1 MTKLANHGSWIDL
14 SKTSRSLRNKRKKSM
29 RIHLGGS
36 SRQSLVTAR
45 VKLDAAVKGATSAAS
60 SELST
65 HLFFAANVLSRNTSL
80 RRAFADPSRDAAS
93 KGALVKGLFGK
104 SLSAM
109 ALEILTD
116 VAALRWSSAGDLVHV
131 LEQLAI
137 EAEATAANINNE
149 LDRVEDELFET
160 SHIVIDNFELR
171 KALVGTGTPE
181 AKSALISE
189 VLAKKASPST
199 VKLAVALVTSL
210 RGRSIEAAFADYLFG
225 LANRRNRLI
234 AVIRVASEISD
245 AQKARLATA
254 IEKQVGQP
262 IRVNLEVD
270 SSILGGV
277 SVKFADE
284 LVDGS
289 VSNRLASA
297 GRALAG
303 NK

>member
-1 MTKLANHGSWIDL
+1 
-14 SKTSRSLRNKRKKSM
+14 M

-45 VKLDAAVKGATSAAS
+45 AKLDAAIKGATSTIA
-60 SELST
+60 SELSSQ
-65 HLFFAANVLSRNTSL
+65 LFFAADVLSKNTSI

-93 KGALVKGLFGK
+93 KAALVKDLFTK
-104 SLSAM
+104 SLAAP
-109 ALEILTD
+109 ALGILTD
-116 VAALRWSSAGDLVHV
+116 VSTLRWSAAGDLVHV

-137 EAEATAANINNE
+137 EAEASAANLNNE

-160 SHIVIDNFELR
+160 SQLVVDNFDLR

-181 AKSALISE
+181 AKSALITE
-189 VLAKKASPST
+189 VLSKKASTST
-199 VKLAVALVTSL
+199 VKLAVALVTGL

-234 AVIRVASEISD
+234 AEIRVASAITD
-245 AQKARLATA
+245 AQKTRLAAA
-254 IEKQVGQP
+254 IESQVGQP
-262 IRVNLEVD
+262 IRVNVQVD
-270 SSILGGV
+270 PSILGGV
-277 SVKFADE
+277 SVRFADE

-289 VSNRLASA
+289 VSNRLAGA

>member
-1 MTKLANHGSWIDL
+1 
-14 SKTSRSLRNKRKKSM
+14 M

-36 SRQSLVTAR
+36 SRQSLVAAR
-45 VKLDAAVKGATSAAS
+45 AKLDAAVKGATAAS
-60 SELST
+60 ASELST
-65 HLFFAANVLSRNTSL
+65 HLFFAAGVLSKNTSI
-80 RRAFADPSRDAAS
+80 RRAFADPSRDAAA
-93 KGALVKGLFGK
+93 KAALVQDLFAKHVGAL
-104 SLSAM
+104 
-109 ALEILTD
+109 ALGILTD
-116 VAALRWSSAGDLVHV
+116 VSTLRWSSAGDLVHV

-137 EAEATAANINNE
+137 EAEATAANLNNE

-160 SHIVIDNFELR
+160 SALIVDNFELR

-181 AKSALISE
+181 AKSALVTE
-189 VLAKKASPST
+189 VLAKKASAST
-199 VKLAVALVTSL
+199 VRLAVALVTSL

-234 AVIRVASEISD
+234 AVIRVASEITD
-245 AQKARLATA
+245 VQKSRLASA

-262 IRVNLEVD
+262 IRVNVQVD
-270 SSILGGV
+270 PSILGGV

-289 VSNRLASA
+289 VSHRLAGA

>member
-1 MTKLANHGSWIDL
+1 
-14 SKTSRSLRNKRKKSM
+14 M

-36 SRQSLVTAR
+36 SRQSLAAAR
-45 VKLDAAVKGATSAAS
+45 TKLDAAIKGATAPSA

-65 HLFFAANVLSRNTSL
+65 HLFFAAGVLSKNTSI
-80 RRAFADPSRDAAS
+80 RRAFADPSRDAAA
-93 KGALVKGLFGK
+93 KAALVQDLFAKHVGAL
-104 SLSAM
+104 
-109 ALEILTD
+109 ALGMLTD
-116 VAALRWSSAGDLVHV
+116 VSTLRWSSAGDLVHV

-137 EAEATAANINNE
+137 EAEATAANLSNE

-160 SHIVIDNFELR
+160 SQLIVDNFELR

-181 AKSALISE
+181 AKSALITE
-189 VLAKKASPST
+189 VLAKKASAST
-199 VKLAVALVTSL
+199 VRLAVALVTSL

-234 AVIRVASEISD
+234 AVIRVAMDITD
-245 AQKARLATA
+245 AQKSRLASA

-262 IRVNLEVD
+262 IRVNVQVD
-270 SSILGGV
+270 PSILGGV

-289 VSNRLASA
+289 VSHRLAGA

>member
-1 MTKLANHGSWIDL
+1 
-14 SKTSRSLRNKRKKSM
+14 M

-36 SRQSLVTAR
+36 SRQSLVAAR
-45 VKLDAAVKGATSAAS
+45 TKLDAAVKGATSSSA

-65 HLFFAANVLSRNTSL
+65 QLFFAADVLAKNTSI
-80 RRAFADPSRDAAS
+80 RRAFADPSRDVAS
-93 KGALVKGLFGK
+93 KGALVRDLFAK
-104 SLSAM
+104 TVATP

-116 VAALRWSSAGDLVHV
+116 VSTLRWSAAGDLVHV
-131 LEQLAI
+131 VEQLAI
-137 EAEATAANINNE
+137 EAEASAANINNE

-160 SHIVIDNFELR
+160 SQLVVDNFDLR

-181 AKSALISE
+181 AKSALITD
-189 VLAKKASPST
+189 VLSKKASAST
-199 VKLAVALVTSL
+199 VRLAVALVTSL
-210 RGRSIEAAFADYLFG
+210 RGRSIEAAFADYLYG

-234 AVIRVASEISD
+234 AVVRVASEISD
-245 AQKARLATA
+245 AQKTRLAAA

-262 IRVNLEVD
+262 IRVNIEVEP
-270 SSILGGV
+270 SILGGV

-297 GRALAG
+297 GRALVG
-303 NK
+303 NN

>member
-1 MTKLANHGSWIDL
+1 
-14 SKTSRSLRNKRKKSM
+14 M

-36 SRQSLVTAR
+36 SRQSLVAAR
-45 VKLDAAVKGATSAAS
+45 AKLDAAVKGATAAS
-60 SELST
+60 ASELSSQ
-65 HLFFAANVLSRNTSL
+65 LFFAADVLSKNTSI
-80 RRAFADPSRDAAS
+80 RRAFADTSRDGSS
-93 KGALVKGLFGK
+93 KGALVKDLFAK
-104 SLSAM
+104 TLSTP

-116 VAALRWSSAGDLVHV
+116 VSTLRWSAAGDLVHV

-137 EAEATAANINNE
+137 EAEASAANINNE

-160 SHIVIDNFELR
+160 SQLVIENFELR

-181 AKSALISE
+181 AKSALITE
-189 VLAKKASPST
+189 VLGKKASAST
-199 VKLAVALVTSL
+199 VRLAVALVAGL
-210 RGRSIEAAFADYLFG
+210 RGRSIEAAFADYLYG

-234 AVIRVASEISD
+234 AVVRVASEISD
-245 AQKARLATA
+245 SQKSRLATA

-262 IRVNLEVD
+262 IRVNIEIEP
-270 SSILGGV
+270 SILGGV

>member
-1 MTKLANHGSWIDL
+1 
-14 SKTSRSLRNKRKKSM
+14 M

-45 VKLDAAVKGATSAAS
+45 VKLDAAVKGATAAS
-60 SELST
+60 ASELST
-65 HLFFAANVLSRNTSL
+65 QLFFATDVLSKNTSL
-80 RRAFADPSRDAAS
+80 RRAFADPSREAAS
-93 KGALVKGLFGK
+93 KGVLVKDLFGK
-104 SLSAM
+104 TLSAP

-116 VAALRWSSAGDLVHV
+116 VSALRWSSAGDLVHV
-131 LEQLAI
+131 VEQLAI
-137 EAEATAANINNE
+137 EAEASAANINNE
-149 LDRVEDELFET
+149 LDRVEDEFFET
-160 SHIVIDNFELR
+160 SHLVVDNFELR

-245 AQKARLATA
+245 AQKSRLAAA

-303 NK
+303 IK

>member
-1 MTKLANHGSWIDL
+1 
-14 SKTSRSLRNKRKKSM
+14 M

-45 VKLDAAVKGATSAAS
+45 AKLDAAVKGASAAS
-60 SELST
+60 ASELST
-65 HLFFAANVLSRNTSL
+65 QLFFAADVLSKNTSL
-80 RRAFADPSRDAAS
+80 RRAFADPSREASS
-93 KGALVKGLFGK
+93 KGALVKDLFGK
-104 SLSAM
+104 TLSAP

-116 VAALRWSSAGDLVHV
+116 VSALRWSSAGDLVHV
-131 LEQLAI
+131 VEQLAI
-137 EAEATAANINNE
+137 EAEASAANINNE
-149 LDRVEDELFET
+149 LDRVEDEFFET
-160 SHIVIDNFELR
+160 SHLVVDNFELR

-245 AQKARLATA
+245 AQKSRLAAA

-303 NK
+303 IN